1 MFSGFLVI
9 DTYFFA
15 IFLVFIAQVT
25 TSYYLLYLNRNAVNH
40 LIKNFIKG
48 VVKRRHQRNN
58 QTKLTEALVEEK
70 AKRVEIEISHEL
82 RDFFYII
89 LGVVAATFGLHGFL
103 LPNSFIDGGVTGISL
118 IITELLGVPLPI
130 LIFGINLPFIALA
143 YVAVSRR
150 FAVKSII
157 GISLLAISL
166 HFIHLES
173 ITDAPIL
180 IAAFGG
186 LFLGLGIGLAI
197 RGGAIIDGTEVL
209 AIYISRKSNL
219 TVGNVI
225 LIFNIAIF
233 LTAAYIFSTETALY
247 AILTYFAASKTVD
260 FVIDGIEEFMGVTI
274 ISEKHEE
281 IRKVIIEKL
290 GRGCT
295 LYKAQNGFQKEGVGL
310 RDTMVVYTVI
320 TRLEMSRLQT
330 EVDKVDEQAFI
341 IMASV
346 KDAKGGM
353 IKKKPLK
360 KLH

>member
-1 MFSGFLVI
+1 MNTLFKSI
-9 DTYFFA
+9 
-15 IFLVFIAQVT
+15 
-25 TSYYLLYLNRNAVNH
+25 
-40 LIKNFIKG
+40 IKEA
-48 VVKRRHQRNN
+48 VKRRYQNHA
-58 QTKLTEALVEEK
+58 TKATTAFIEEK
-70 AKRVEIEISHEL
+70 TKRIEIEVSHEL
-82 RDFFYII
+82 QDFFYIV
-89 LGVVAATFGLHGFL
+89 LGVLSATFGLHGFL

-118 IITELLGVPLPI
+118 IITELSGIPLPL

-150 FAVKSII
+150 FAIKSII
-157 GISLLAISL
+157 GISLLSL
-166 HFIHLES
+166 SLYLIHFDSL
-173 ITDAPIL
+173 TNAPIL
-180 IAAFGG
+180 IASFGG

-233 LTAAYIFSTETALY
+233 LTAAYIFSTEIALY

-281 IRKVIIEKL
+281 IRKVLIEKL

-295 LYKAQNGFQKEGVGL
+295 LYKAQNGFPKEGIGL
-310 RDTMVVYTVI
+310 VDTMVVYTVI

-330 EVDKVDEQAFI
+330 EIDKVDEQAFI